1 MTTMIIMKMYSGD
14 AFVMMK
20 MNNNDG
26 NVNDNND
33 NNEDVQM
40 TMVMHNDHGD
50 IVTIVMY
57 GNECWIIMMTKVMLV
72 VL

>member
-1 MTTMIIMKMYSGD
+1 MIIMKMYCGD
-14 AFVMMK
+14 ALVTMK

-33 NNEDVQM
+33 NTEDVQM

-50 IVTIVMY
+50 VVTIVMY
-57 GNECWIIMMTKVMLV
+57 GNE
-72 VL
+72 